1 LIKSPDVIRTVF
13 SCTLD
18 VFGTLATEPFRLLGL
33 VSNGLP
39 EAVGAQAQ
47 ESVTGNVPQASTA
60 QPSSIA
66 NVPSASNAQAS
77 TIVSLPNDRL
87 ITG

>member
-1 LIKSPDVIRTVF
+1 
-13 SCTLD
+13 
-18 VFGTLATEPFRLLGL
+18 

-77 TIVSLPNDRL
+77 TIVSLPNDL
-87 ITG
+87 STQQSMPNVQVNIKNKLPLLPILTDLLK